1 MMNFHASDMIRSMS
15 MAPAVPVQG
24 TLQSFQQKQP
34 LNRVLPAS
42 LAMPGGLPLPTAA
55 VSTPFR
61 VLASPAPASMP
72 GTPAA
77 ADDLSKRLPAWT
89 DKLMG
94 VISAAGPVDKE
105 SGKDTGQQQSPEVPV
120 RDANEVPTKVS
131 KVVER
136 RSLTPDESVAELS
149 LGLDMERATEGLRAW
164 FSKRILQ
171 PLARDIDET
180 VSALAKSGLDHL
192 NPFHPASFSAS
203 LFGGATQPPALK
215 SLIAINPGGA
225 QQPQSLMDL
234 AQRSQE
240 DPMVQKRL
248 RLEKYLAF
256 ANLASRRAFV
266 IGRIQAMAKGNL
278 LAAFNPAQ
286 GLDSDTEI
294 LLSLF
299 CTFLDEHLPSSDY
312 YDAQPFSGKHF
323 IRIGEKPS
331 MRPDAIQIAQIG
343 PQSFELIADGFIFR
357 SYPGPSN
364 LLHSI
369 IFLVEYVQRHREG
382 FLGIANLSSPSIGLS
397 AIFA

>member
-1 MMNFHASDMIRSMS
+1 
-15 MAPAVPVQG
+15 
-24 TLQSFQQKQP
+24 
-34 LNRVLPAS
+34 
-42 LAMPGGLPLPTAA
+42 
-55 VSTPFR
+55 
-61 VLASPAPASMP
+61 
-72 GTPAA
+72 
-77 ADDLSKRLPAWT
+77 
-89 DKLMG
+89 
-94 VISAAGPVDKE
+94 
-105 SGKDTGQQQSPEVPV
+105 
-120 RDANEVPTKVS
+120 
-131 KVVER
+131 
-136 RSLTPDESVAELS
+136 
-149 LGLDMERATEGLRAW
+149 
-164 FSKRILQ
+164 
-171 PLARDIDET
+171 

-203 LFGGATQPPALK
+203 LFGGAVPAPALK
-215 SLIAINPGGA
+215 SLIAINPGGL

-256 ANLASRRAFV
+256 ANLASRRSFV

-312 YDAQPFSGKHF
+312 YDAQPFSGKHL
-323 IRIGEKPS
+323 IRMGEKPS
-331 MRPDAIQIAQIG
+331 TRPDAIQIAQIG
-343 PQSFELIADGFIFR
+343 PQSFELIADSLIFK
-357 SYPGPSN
+357 SYPGPNN

-369 IFLVEYVQRHREG
+369 IFLVEFVQRHREG
-382 FLGIANLSSPSIGLS
+382 FLGIANLASPSIGLS